1 MKAEELRAVIRGVF
15 ETDPQAVIDTLR
27 EIKIW
32 GKWEFDAINGQT
44 YAKRKCLTESR
55 RAYVD
60 YDRDYDGMDGW
71 TDDAGVRHETMQVAM
86 DATDKYIT
94 EEGGWFL

>member
-15 ETDPQAVIDTLR
+15 EVDPQAVIDALR
-27 EIKIW
+27 GIKIW

-44 YAKRKCLTESR
+44 YAKRRCLTENR

-60 YDRDYDGMDGW
+60 YKQSDDGPDCW
-71 TDDAGVRHETMQVAM
+71 TDNFGEFHPTMQAAM
-86 DATDKYIT
+86 DATDKLII
-94 EEGGWFL
+94 EEGGWLR